1 MAQPVSNFK
10 NMFLALFAVTFVAS
24 AILGVVNESTKSAI
38 VKADLEQQN
47 LAIATILPPFAY
59 LGKSYKVLPTGEQ
72 DSLLFFPAFAKDS
85 SQVGTAVKSYS
96 KKGFS
101 GLISVMVGITAEGN
115 VSGYKILEHKETP
128 GLGSKMALWFSD
140 KNKPKQNVVGA
151 NPEITNFTVVKDGG
165 SIDAITAATI
175 SSRAFL
181 ESVRRAYSAWKS
193 DKSNLIPK
201 ATTVK
206 TEPSKE
212 GGAQ

>member
-1 MAQPVSNFK
+1 MAQPASNFK
-10 NMFLALFAVTFVAS
+10 NMFVALLAVTFVAS
-24 AILGVVNESTKSAI
+24 AILGAVNEATKSAI
-38 VKADLEQQN
+38 IKADLEQQN

-59 LGKSYKVLPTGEQ
+59 LGSSYKVLPAGEQ

-85 SQVGTAVKSYS
+85 SCIGTAVKSYS

-101 GLISVMVGITAEGN
+101 GLITVMVGFTTDGN
-115 VSGYKILEHKETP
+115 VSGFKILEHKETP
-128 GLGSKMALWFSD
+128 GLGSKMAAWFSD

-181 ESVRRAYSAWKS
+181 ESVKRAYAAWKS
-193 DKSNLIPK
+193 DKSNQIQEPTAVK
-201 ATTVK
+201 A
-206 TEPSKE
+206 ELSKE